1 MKAVQHGI
9 VRDAELETRRW
20 GPGGREAF
28 GNPRPGD
35 YPGQAAPPKPKP
47 KRRQDMTTM
56 RSVEPLTGIDA
67 IAARIFPFLTGTEP
81 RPGERGIDRHG
92 GLYVRTPEGTW
103 RLIRPPQPE
112 LEAGA

>member
-1 MKAVQHGI
+1 
-9 VRDAELETRRW
+9 
-20 GPGGREAF
+20 
-28 GNPRPGD
+28 
-35 YPGQAAPPKPKP
+35 
-47 KRRQDMTTM
+47 MTTM

-103 RLIRPPQPE
+103 KLVPASPSPSLKPGPDDRT
-112 LEAGA
+112 